1 VDAVLT
7 ICEVGQVLR
16 RSIWFVQGEIANGR
30 LKHARV
36 GGLIRVTSAQLAEY
50 LEECSEK
57 GQEKVRAR
65 KARRA
70 ETAKAHKEVVH
81 A

>member
-1 VDAVLT
+1 MDVLT
-7 ICEVGQVLR
+7 VGEVGQTLR
-16 RSIWFVQGEIANGR
+16 RSGWFVRGEIANGR

-36 GGLIRVTSAQLAEY
+36 GGFIRVTSAQLAEY
-50 LEECSEK
+50 LEECAER
-57 GQEKVRAR
+57 GHEKVRAR

-70 ETAKAHKEVVH
+70 EITNIREESVH

>member
-1 VDAVLT
+1 VDPALT
-7 ICEVGQVLR
+7 IPEVGQVLR
-16 RSIWFVQGEIANGR
+16 RSIWFVQGEIADGR

-36 GGLIRVTSAQLAEY
+36 GGFVRVTPAQLADY
-50 LEECSEK
+50 LQECSER
-57 GQEKVRAR
+57 GQAKVRAR

-70 ETAKAHKEVVH
+70 EIRREEAVH